1 MRPSPTARVLIE
13 RASARSP
20 VIGLSA
26 ISEYVFYRGKTAAL
40 PGHGRAGRG
49 RFRTCEERSAVA
61 FQRARVMPWSL
72 GALLV
77 AAVAFGP
84 YVWGRT
90 PNHGT
95 SPPRPTTPFS
105 VGQRTPIPTGN
116 PPGWREV
123 FADDFSGS
131 ALDTSKWRLYWGQP
145 GGDPAGWFDP
155 SHVSVSNGEL
165 VITASRHPAHGG
177 RWATGGV
184 SSSPGLVQIYG
195 KYLVRFRF
203 DAGVGIAH
211 ALVLTPADGTWPP
224 EVDFSEDNGSSH
236 RATLVTLHY
245 RPRDRKISGEE
256 AVDLRQWHTL
266 GVEWTTGLLRYT
278 LDGRTWFTTANPAVP
293 RVPMALAIQT
303 QAWPCAGTWAVCPG
317 RSTPRVVSLRVDW
330 VVAYAP
336 AAPR

>member
-1 MRPSPTARVLIE
+1 MINQRAPNADAWTMVLRRIHALMLALVLLALAIGAAPSRAASGRRPARVTH
-13 RASARSP
+13 RSTG
-20 VIGLSA
+20 V
-26 ISEYVFYRGKTAAL
+26 EHVKRNRKVRHTAGAPQRL
-40 PGHGRAGRG
+40 GRQAAAAPG
-49 RFRTCEERSAVA
+49 
-61 FQRARVMPWSL
+61 
-72 GALLV
+72 
-77 AAVAFGP
+77 
-84 YVWGRT
+84 T
-90 PNHGT
+90 PSGV
-95 SPPRPTTPFS
+95 PM
-105 VGQRTPIPTGN
+105 PTGN
-116 PPGWREV
+116 LPGWHQV

-131 ALDTSKWRLYWGQP
+131 TLDTSKWRLYWGQP
-145 GGDPAGWFDP
+145 GGDPGGWFDP

-165 VITASRHPAHGG
+165 VITASRDPAHGG

-184 SSSPGLVQIYG
+184 SSSPGLVQTYG
-195 KYLVRFRF
+195 KYLVGFRF

-236 RATLVTLHY
+236 RATLATLHH

-303 QAWPCAGTWAVCPG
+303 QAWPCADTWAVCPG